1 MELKAVYNR
10 TAEAGPCLLGFS
22 QTYHNMTFLIY
33 RPSDWRSKFGFEFLS
48 EGPNDFAFMIK

>member
-1 MELKAVYNR
+1 MYNR